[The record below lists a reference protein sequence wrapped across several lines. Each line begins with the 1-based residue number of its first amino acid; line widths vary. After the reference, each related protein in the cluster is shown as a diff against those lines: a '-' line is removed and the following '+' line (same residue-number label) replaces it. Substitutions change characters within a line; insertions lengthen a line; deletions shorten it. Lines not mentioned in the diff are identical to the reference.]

1 MRLRLMV
8 EVGKG
13 KSLTLIL
20 GALVAGSAFADR
32 AANREWVERN
42 FTTHG
47 AATNAA
53 KAVAAAATGGLV
65 PYSGAEADVDLGYN
79 NLNACNVWGLMGFCC
94 GNAQTLELSGA
105 YYGDSF
111 VDGNWSRYYLP
122 WSPGYGMDP
131 AHDFAMRSDIQGAFV
146 PYTGAEANVDLGS
159 NNLNACNVWAMM
171 GFCCGDAQTMVTSGA
186 YCGDSFAD
194 GSWNYYYLPWSP
206 GYGMDP
212 TRDFAMRSDIPT
224 GVVTLDEWGNLNILG
239 SIHAYSGVFAS
250 YYVNVS
256 NGSVSTDYQADCV
269 YPGEFGAYYFPWS
282 PNYGGDPLHDF
293 AMRSDVQ
300 AATVTAERIVELVQS
315 MDAAQ
320 KAALRTALGIE

>member
-13 KSLTLIL
+13 KLLTLIL

-53 KAVAAAATGGLV
+53 KAVVAAATGGLV
-65 PYSGAEADVDLGYN
+65 PYTGATADVDLGY
-79 NLNACNVWGLMGFCC
+79 
-94 GNAQTLELSGA
+94 
-105 YYGDSF
+105 Y
-111 VDGNWSRYYLP
+111 
-122 WSPGYGMDP
+122 
-131 AHDFAMRSDIQGAFV
+131 
-146 PYTGAEANVDLGS
+146 
-159 NNLNACNVWAMM
+159 NLNACNVWARM
-171 GFCCGDAQTMVTSGA
+171 GFCCGDPQTMVTSGT

-206 GYGMDP
+206 GYGEDP
-212 TRDFAMRSDIPT
+212 T
-224 GVVTLDEWGNLNILG
+224 
-239 SIHAYSGVFAS
+239 
-250 YYVNVS
+250 
-256 NGSVSTDYQADCV
+256 
-269 YPGEFGAYYFPWS
+269 
-282 PNYGGDPLHDF
+282 HDF
-293 AMRSDVQ
+293 AMRSDVL

>member
-1 MRLRLMV
+1 MV

-13 KSLTLIL
+13 KLLTLIL

-53 KAVAAAATGGLV
+53 KAVVAAATGGLV
-65 PYSGAEADVDLGYN
+65 PYSGATADVDLGLW
-79 NLNACNVWGLMGFCC
+79 NLNACNVWALMGFCC

-131 AHDFAMRSDIQGAFV
+131 AHDFAMRSDI
-146 PYTGAEANVDLGS
+146 
-159 NNLNACNVWAMM
+159 
-171 GFCCGDAQTMVTSGA
+171 
-186 YCGDSFAD
+186 
-194 GSWNYYYLPWSP
+194 
-206 GYGMDP
+206 
-212 TRDFAMRSDIPT
+212 PT
-224 GVVTLDEWGNLNILG
+224 GVVTLDEWGNLKILG

-282 PNYGGDPLHDF
+282 PNYGSDPTHDF
-293 AMRSDVQ
+293 AMRSDVL

-315 MDAAQ
+315 MDAARE
-320 KAALRTALGIE
+320 AALRTALGME